1 MIRYPF
7 FLAIFLIMF
16 VGISLYQ
23 IKHFITKKEI
33 ELRTINKKIIETR
46 SDLEILRAE
55 LSYLKRPDRI
65 EQIALNKLQLREIL
79 PTDIWSLK
87 DIVEASKTV
96 GKSKN

>member
-1 MIRYPF
+1 MIKYPS
-7 FLAIFLIMF
+7 FLVIFLIMF